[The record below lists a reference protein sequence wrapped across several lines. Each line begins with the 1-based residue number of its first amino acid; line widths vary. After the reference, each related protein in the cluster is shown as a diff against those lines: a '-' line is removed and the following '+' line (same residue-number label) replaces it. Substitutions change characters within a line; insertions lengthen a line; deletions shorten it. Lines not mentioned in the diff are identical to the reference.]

1 MAKKPKFP
9 RVQDVVGFMNRF
21 APPALAE
28 SWDNVG
34 LQLGDPAMEV
44 RRLLVA
50 LDPEDCVI
58 EEAIAREATLI
69 VSHHPLIFRPLQGV
83 VASEGTGR
91 RLLRAAQAGTAIFCA
106 HTNLDRARGGLNDWL
121 AQALELQ
128 DVAVLQPG
136 DDDELF
142 KLVVFVPSGHEE
154 QVSDAIFQAGAGNI
168 GEYDQCSFR
177 AEGTGTFRPGA
188 AANPFIGQIGRRE
201 TVSEL
206 RLETVVPREYLIR
219 VLQKMLKAHPYEEPA
234 YDLIPLRNRRRDVGL
249 GRIGRLSEALPLDAF
264 ARQVAQGLGTE
275 KVRVVGAADRAVSRV
290 AVCGGSGASLI
301 GEAVRQGADVLV
313 TGDIKYHEARQSQEK
328 DLCLVDAGHFAS
340 ERVMVARLA
349 QVLRDEADNQGWNID
364 ILEAQGESEPFRFV

>member
-1 MAKKPKFP
+1 
-9 RVQDVVGFMNRF
+9 
-21 APPALAE
+21 LAE

-34 LQLGDPAMEV
+34 LQLGDSAMEV

-69 VSHHPLIFRPLQGV
+69 VSHHPLILRPLQGV

-121 AQALELQ
+121 AQALDLQ
-128 DVAVLQPG
+128 DVAVLQQG
-136 DDDELF
+136 GDDELF

-154 QVSDAIFQAGAGNI
+154 QVSDAIFQAGAGHI

-177 AEGTGTFRPGA
+177 TEGTGA
-188 AANPFIGQIGRRE
+188 AANPFIGEIGRRE
-201 TVSEL
+201 AVSEL
-206 RLETVVPREYLIR
+206 RLETVVPREYLTR
-219 VLQKMLKAHPYEEPA
+219 VLQKMIKAHPYEEPA
-234 YDLIPLRNRRRDVGL
+234 YDLIPLQNSRSDVGL
-249 GRIGRLSEALPLDAF
+249 GRIGRLSEELPLDTF
-264 ARQVAQGLGTE
+264 ARQVAQGLQTE
-275 KVRVVGAADRAVSRV
+275 KVRVVGSADRPVSRV

-301 GEAVRQGADVLV
+301 GEAARQGADVLV
-313 TGDIKYHEARQSQEK
+313 TGDIKYHEARQAQEK
-328 DLCLVDAGHFAS
+328 NLCLVDAGHFAS
-340 ERVMVARLA
+340 ERVMVAHLA
-349 QVLRDEADNQGWNID
+349 QVLRDEADKQGWNIE